1 MTLNSHFGVIYLY
14 KLIYI
19 KRLNGG
25 IMKKLSKLL
34 LAISFLVSITSS
46 AFAVVA
52 VSWGGAY
59 TASQKL
65 GYGDPT
71 AKKLGIPINWVDY
84 SGGLSEIKAQKEAG
98 AITWDIIDVYAMDTI
113 NGCDEGLFVEFDF
126 DKDFPPAPD
135 GTPASKDFFTAMPS
149 KCAVGNILYSWNYAY
164 NNDTI
169 GSKKPKTIKDFFDTK
184 KFPGKR
190 GIYNS
195 ALTNLELALQ
205 ADGVNVGKGNGL
217 VYRKLEAD
225 GGIQRAMDKI
235 KELCEDPNGGCVF
248 WSAGAKP
255 PELLMSGEV
264 VMATGWNGRFFNA
277 IMDGAPLAQVW
288 DGQGLDYQYMVVV
301 KGGPNEADAMKAIR
315 EMMSTEGLAGSAK
328 HIAYAPFRKSSL
340 EVIAAGEPWY
350 KDGKTNMLPEMPS
363 SPQNTKKYFL
373 VDPIFWAD
381 NGTEIGEMW
390 KAMQAG
396 LK

>member
-1 MTLNSHFGVIYLY
+1 MRKIG
-14 KLIYI
+14 
-19 KRLNGG
+19 
-25 IMKKLSKLL
+25 KLL
-34 LAISFLVSITSS
+34 LAISFVVSITSS

-59 TASQKL
+59 TNSQKL

-71 AKKLGIPINWVDY
+71 AKKLGIPIDWVDY

-98 AITWDIIDVYAMDTI
+98 AITWDIIDVYAMDTL

-126 DKDFPPAPD
+126 DKDFGPAPD
-135 GTPASKDFFTAMPS
+135 GTPASEDFFAPMPS
-149 KCAVGNILYSWNYAY
+149 KCAVGNILYSWTYAY
-164 NNDTI
+164 NNETI
-169 GSKKPKTIKDFFDTK
+169 GDKKPTTIKDFFNTK

-195 ALTNLELALQ
+195 ALTNLEIALQ

-217 VYRKLEAD
+217 VYRKLEEE
-225 GGIQRAMDKI
+225 GGVQRAMDKI
-235 KELCEDPNGGCVF
+235 KALCEDPNGGCVF

-264 VMATGWNGRFFNA
+264 VMTTGWNGRFFNA
-277 IMDGAPLAQVW
+277 IMDGAPLTQVW

-301 KGGPNEADAMKAIR
+301 KGGPNEADAMKAIK

-328 HIAYAPFRKSSL
+328 YIAYAPFRKSSL
-340 EVIAAGEPWY
+340 SIIEANEPWY
-350 KDGKTNMLPEMPS
+350 KDGKTNMLPQMPTAKG
-363 SPQNTKKYFL
+363 NTKKYFL
-373 VDPIFWAD
+373 VDPLYWAD
-381 NGTEIGEMW
+381 NGTELGEMW
-390 KAMQAG
+390 TAMTAG